1 MQLLLKLR
9 EAERFSAEIRLCS
22 TAQLRGYNEAYI
34 TELHKGEDYNFEA
47 VDESEIPALCINC

>member
-1 MQLLLKLR
+1 MQLLPKLR

-22 TAQLRGYNEAYI
+22 TAQLGGYNEAYI
-34 TELHKGEDYNFEA
+34 TEVKDYNFEA